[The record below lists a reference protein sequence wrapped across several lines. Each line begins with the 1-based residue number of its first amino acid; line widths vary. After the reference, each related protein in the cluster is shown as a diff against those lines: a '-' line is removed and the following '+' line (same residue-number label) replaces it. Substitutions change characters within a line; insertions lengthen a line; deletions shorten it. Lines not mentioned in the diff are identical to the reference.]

1 MRRAGNICLVNQQP
15 ELPTLSNP
23 YLRRAQFDP
32 RPKPTHLHLYISMA
46 ILKDSVT
53 ADLKVAVMGFP
64 MGYSKEDW
72 RASEMDDSMVFLMVV
87 LMATGMAVWMES
99 VMVGAKE
106 SMMVQKTPDWM
117 EAQMAA

>member
-1 MRRAGNICLVNQQP
+1 
-15 ELPTLSNP
+15 
-23 YLRRAQFDP
+23 
-32 RPKPTHLHLYISMA
+32 MA